1 MSETGYDTKPAGRR
15 HEVRDVQTRPIVTF
29 AVGLIMLTGVVLL
42 LMGWLF
48 HYFAERQA
56 KLDVP
61 TSPLALTQE
70 GPPEPHLEVVLD
82 QELRKVR
89 ADEQAMLHSYGWV
102 DQQAGTVRIPI
113 DRAMTLLTERG
124 LR

>member
-1 MSETGYDTKPAGRR
+1 MSETGSGTEPAGRR
-15 HEVRDVQTRPIVTF
+15 HEVRDVQPRPIVTF

-56 KLDVP
+56 KLAVP
-61 TSPLALTQE
+61 ASPLAVIQE
-70 GPPEPHLEVVLD
+70 GPPEPHLEVVFD
-82 QELRKVR
+82 QELRQLR
-89 ADEQAMLHSYGWV
+89 ADEQALLHSYGWV
-102 DQQAGTVRIPI
+102 DQQAGIVRIPI